1 MSKYREAL
9 LTMDK
14 IVKLDPDWYSYMGR
28 AGIKESLGDIEGQKQ
43 DEDKAW
49 AIGHDFCA
57 F

>member
-1 MSKYREAL
+1 
-9 LTMDK
+9 MDK
-14 IVKLDPDWYSYMGR
+14 LNPDWYSYMGR